1 MFLFNSHAIPHI
13 KNIPSTLKVN
23 QNIEGTKQFVKSI
36 YSNYL
41 PQVITTKP
49 KTGWTVPIRE
59 WLKFKNINEDDTS
72 ASFVNTVAT
81 KGNNARIPAWILHS
95 WIKRYNITI

>member
-1 MFLFNSHAIPHI
+1 MI
-13 KNIPSTLKVN
+13 KEQTISVVTDQISNPTYL
-23 QNIEGTKQFVKSI
+23 QQFVKSI

-49 KTGWTVPIRE
+49 KTGWTVPIRD
-59 WLKFKNINEDDTS
+59 WLKLKNINEDDTS

-81 KGNNARIPAWILHS
+81 KGNKARIPAWILHS
-95 WIKRYNITI
+95 WIKRYNIII